1 MRSRAAIVREVGG
14 DWSVEEFE
22 LDPPRAGEVLLQM
35 AAAGLC
41 HSDDHIRSGQLAAPK
56 GAAVPNMP
64 PTIGGHEGSAVVLE
78 VGPGVTRFSPG
89 DHVVTSFLAVCGKCR
104 WCTSGMEY
112 LCDVGAGTLIPGMP
126 TDGTFRHHSLS
137 GEELRHTSKIG
148 AFAEHTVVAADSLV
162 KIDPSLPLVPSALLS
177 CAVPTGYGSTVR
189 RAGVRAGDTVVVIG
203 AGGIGTAAVQGAHL
217 GGASQVVA
225 VDPVAFKRDSALSF
239 GATHTAAT
247 VTEAFDLVR
256 ELTRG
261 VMADAVVVSPSMI
274 GDGDVSD
281 ALSLTRKGGTCVLTG
296 MAAPSAGAVQL
307 DLQDLILMNKNLCGT
322 LFGSCNPTTEVPALA
337 QLYQEGRLKLDEMI
351 TRRYRLD
358 DINSAFDDLLGGRVI
373 RAVIDYSLT

>member
-1 MRSRAAIVREVGG
+1 MRSRAAIVRDVGG

-41 HSDDHIRSGQLAAPK
+41 HSDDHIRSGQLTAPK

-126 TDGTFRHHSLS
+126 TDGTFRHHSLAS
-137 GEELRHTSKIG
+137 EDLRHTSKIG

-203 AGGIGTAAVQGAHL
+203 VGGIGTAAVQGAHL
-217 GGASQVVA
+217 AGASHVVA
-225 VDPVAFKRDSALSF
+225 VDPVAFKRDSAVGF

-247 VTEAFDLVR
+247 VTEAVALVR
-256 ELTRG
+256 DLTRG
-261 VMADAVVVSPSMI
+261 VMADAVVVSPSLI
-274 GDGDVSD
+274 DDGDVAD

-296 MAAPSAGAVQL
+296 MAAPSAAAVQL

-322 LFGSCNPTTEVPALA
+322 LFGSCNPTTEIPALA
-337 QLYQEGRLKLDEMI
+337 QLYREGRLKLDEMI

-358 DINSAFDDLLGGRVI
+358 DINEAFDDLLGGRVI
-373 RAVIDYSLT
+373 RAVLDFT